1 MESQRRPAFRSAA
14 ALSQHRQSASVS
26 VRQQP
31 WARVQVLIA
40 PRGHPALEQEA
51 VDREELYRLEFVSL
65 NGGSSVQ
72 TAQAAML
79 RRQGI
84 AWPRLK
90 INMVRGAPRY
100 RRTVRRE
107 ICSCA

>member
-1 MESQRRPAFRSAA
+1 M
-14 ALSQHRQSASVS
+14 
-26 VRQQP
+26 
-31 WARVQVLIA
+31 LIA

-51 VDREELYRLEFVSL
+51 VEREELYRLDFVSL

-90 INMVRGAPRY
+90 INMVRSRSCYRY
-100 RRTVRRE
+100 IVRRI